1 MMQRLYFLTPNADIT
16 SDIAD
21 ELSQMGLT
29 KDDLHVVGRNW
40 KPLEREGVPVATVRE
55 TTDVMNAPKRGVPVG
70 AGLGAVLGII
80 IHFVLG
86 PSLIVIVP
94 AMAVFGGLFGL
105 WTSTLVGV
113 SVKDVKVS
121 KYKQALNR
129 GALMVIADVPNEKE
143 ETVKEMVRRHHPEVV
158 IDKITARDEARPV
171 GQGQ

>member
-1 MMQRLYFLTPNADIT
+1 MQRLYFLTPNANIT

-70 AGLGAVLGII
+70 AGLGAVLGVI
-80 IHFVLG
+80 IHLVLG
-86 PSLIVIVP
+86 PSLIIIVP

-105 WTSTLVGV
+105 WTSTMVGI
-113 SVKDVKVS
+113 SVKDVKVD
-121 KYKQALNR
+121 KYKKALNR
-129 GALMVIADVPNEKE
+129 GALMMIADVPSDRE

-158 IDKITARDEARPV
+158 IDQITPRDESKPV
-171 GQGQ
+171 GQGH

>member
-1 MMQRLYFLTPNADIT
+1 MQRLYFLAPNADTT

-21 ELSQMGLT
+21 ELNQMGLT

-70 AGLGAVLGII
+70 AGLGAVLGVV

-86 PSLIVIVP
+86 PSLVVIVP

-105 WTSTLVGV
+105 WTSTMVGV

-121 KYKQALNR
+121 KYKRELNR
-129 GALMVIADVPNEKE
+129 GALLMIADVPSDKE

-158 IDKITARDEARPV
+158 IDKITARDDARPV
-171 GQGQ
+171 GQGH

>member
-1 MMQRLYFLTPNADIT
+1 MQRLYFLTPNADIT

>member
-1 MMQRLYFLTPNADIT
+1 MQRLYFLTPSADTT

-21 ELSQMGLT
+21 ELNQMGLT
-29 KDDLHVVGRNW
+29 RDDLHVVGRNW

-70 AGLGAVLGII
+70 AGLGAVLGIVV
-80 IHFVLG
+80 HFVLG
-86 PSLIVIVP
+86 PSLVVIVP

-105 WTSTLVGV
+105 WTSTMVGV

-121 KYKQALNR
+121 KYKRELNR
-129 GALMVIADVPNEKE
+129 GALLMIADVPSEKE
-143 ETVKEMVRRHHPEVV
+143 ESVKEMVRRYHPEVV
-158 IDKITARDEARPV
+158 IDKITARDQARPV